1 MTRSVAR
8 RSRAAASPSR
18 RLAYI
23 AGVVVAGTGVAM
35 IPAAIVS
42 VGYREWPTAGQLL
55 IAAAITVGTGLLASR
70 GAGRPAELSPKEA
83 FAAVAFAWVAAIL
96 FGTLPYLL
104 TGSITNF
111 TDALF
116 ESAAGITTT
125 GATILPDP
133 SALAKGVLIW
143 RSMSQWIG
151 GMGIIVL
158 SVAVLPLLGAGGV
171 RLARAESPGP
181 EPDRL
186 TPRFRATAQWLWVI
200 YLGLTA
206 AAVVLLAVGDMS
218 LFQAFAHAFTLVS
231 TGGFGTE
238 ATSLAGFSAYTQWVV
253 IAFMFVAGTSFALH
267 YRAARQPAA
276 YLRNTEFRYYVAIL
290 MVAAGLIGGGVWLG
304 EALVGSPVRDTV
316 FSATTLV
323 TGTGYI
329 TADWGRWTGALPIL
343 VIGLMFMGGMA
354 GSTTGAL
361 KTFRVGILFKSASSE
376 LRRLN
381 RTNAVQITWF
391 GTESIPSS
399 VIRNVQA
406 FFLFYI
412 ASFFAGAV
420 LLDGF
425 QTHLGSEISIVSA
438 ASAAASALSNVGPAL
453 GEFGPTQNYLE
464 IVWPGKYLLAFLM
477 ILGRLEIFPVLLLF
491 TRGFWK
497 R

>member
-1 MTRSVAR
+1 VTAS
-8 RSRAAASPSR
+8 AADKNWYSAAPPR
-18 RLAYI
+18 HIAYI
-23 AGVVVAGTGVAM
+23 VGVVVAAAGAA
-35 IPAAIVS
+35 ILPAAIVS
-42 VGYREWPTAGQLL
+42 AGYREWSTAGQLL
-55 IAAAITVGTGLLASR
+55 IAAVISVSAGVLAFWR
-70 GAGRPAELSPKEA
+70 AGRPEELAPKEA
-83 FAAVAFAWVAAIL
+83 FAAVAFAWVAVIV

-116 ESAAGITTT
+116 ESSAGITTT

-133 SALAKGVLIW
+133 SVLPKGVQIW

-158 SVAVLPLLGAGGV
+158 SIAVLPLLGTGGV

-186 TPRFRATAQWLWVI
+186 TPRFRDTAKLLWYI
-200 YLGLTA
+200 YVGLTA
-206 AAVVLLAVGDMS
+206 AAVVLLALGDMS
-218 LFQAFAHAFTLVS
+218 LFEAFAYAFTLIS
-231 TGGFGTE
+231 TGGFTTE
-238 ATSLAGFSAYTQWVV
+238 PDSVAGFNAYTQWVIV
-253 IAFMFVAGTSFALH
+253 AFMFVAGISFALH
-267 YRAARQPAA
+267 YRAARHPAE
-276 YLRNTEFRYYVAIL
+276 YFRNAEFRYYLMIL
-290 MVAAGLIGGGVWLG
+290 AGAAVLIGGGVWLG
-304 EALVGSPVRDTV
+304 EAIVGNPVRDTL
-316 FSATTLV
+316 FTATTLV

-329 TADWGRWTGALPIL
+329 TTDFALWTGALPIF

-361 KTFRVGILFKSASSE
+361 KTFRVSILFKSASSE

-381 RTNAVQITWF
+381 RPHAVHITWL
-391 GTESIPSS
+391 GSEPIPDPI
-399 VIRNVQA
+399 IRNVQA

-412 ASFFAGAV
+412 ASFFLGAV

-425 QTHLGSEISIVSA
+425 QALMGSDIGLIPA
-438 ASAAASALSNVGPAL
+438 ASASASALSNVGPAL
-453 GEFGPTQNYLE
+453 GLFGPTQNYLE
-464 IVWPGKYLLAFLM
+464 MVWPAKYLLAFLM

>member
-1 MTRSVAR
+1 
-8 RSRAAASPSR
+8 
-18 RLAYI
+18 
-23 AGVVVAGTGVAM
+23 
-35 IPAAIVS
+35 
-42 VGYREWPTAGQLL
+42 
-55 IAAAITVGTGLLASR
+55 
-70 GAGRPAELSPKEA
+70 
-83 FAAVAFAWVAAIL
+83 
-96 FGTLPYLL
+96 
-104 TGSITNF
+104 
-111 TDALF
+111 
-116 ESAAGITTT
+116 
-125 GATILPDP
+125 
-133 SALAKGVLIW
+133 
-143 RSMSQWIG
+143 
-151 GMGIIVL
+151 
-158 SVAVLPLLGAGGV
+158 
-171 RLARAESPGP
+171 
-181 EPDRL
+181 
-186 TPRFRATAQWLWVI
+186 
-200 YLGLTA
+200 
-206 AAVVLLAVGDMS
+206 
-218 LFQAFAHAFTLVS
+218 
-231 TGGFGTE
+231 
-238 ATSLAGFSAYTQWVV
+238 
-253 IAFMFVAGTSFALH
+253 MFVAGTSFALH

-290 MVAAGLIGGGVWLG
+290 VAAAGLIGGGVWLG
-304 EALVGSPVRDTV
+304 EAVLGSPLRDTV

-329 TADWGRWTGALPIL
+329 TADFGRWTGALPIL

-381 RTNAVQITWF
+381 RPNAVQITWL
-391 GTESIPSS
+391 GTEPIPGS

-412 ASFFAGAV
+412 ASFFVGAV

-425 QTHLGSEISIVSA
+425 QALLGSEISIISA